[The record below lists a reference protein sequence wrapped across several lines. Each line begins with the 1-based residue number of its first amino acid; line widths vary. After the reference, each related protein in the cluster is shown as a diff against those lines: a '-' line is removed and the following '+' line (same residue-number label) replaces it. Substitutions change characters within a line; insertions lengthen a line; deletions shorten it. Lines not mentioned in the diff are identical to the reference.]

1 MLLLSFHPL
10 LPNIRSLFIA
20 VFIVFFAASCLAQET
35 DSSTTTSF
43 ENSKTYHIL
52 FDSLLVSRTPILA
65 DENGTVTQYQG
76 GMTIASI
83 GDKNGSYILT
93 DSNCA
98 MTTVGLKCSAS
109 AQYVEIDRLTDDT
122 VQVSIFKRDGSTG
135 SKIGSALFNHIFD
148 AAHTCEIRLHLGGGD
163 DYAIVRGSVN
173 SSILIRVI
181 GDDGSDEMVDSSH
194 VNGHVLHILPIKKDE
209 KKTIF
214 YGETSETNFIY
225 SPSTEVRS
233 ISEEQDSIY
242 KSQFVRD
249 WGHAWRYYPKL
260 GFTSDDGVKIGAA
273 VSLIN
278 YSFLDNPCRS
288 IMTLRAMLA
297 TAHTRYR
304 ISYDILFP
312 QALGGSFSL
321 LAEASTLDR
330 LSFFGYGNETPLN
343 EKDFSDDKYLV
354 NEHLYQIM
362 PKYSTGIFENTRF
375 NASAALRYINT
386 DSNAARDTTFLRRRH
401 QYGVGSQLTTQV
413 SYGIAFDSR
422 DEPRAATKGIY
433 AGFDSHWTP
442 EILDNSY
449 AYTSLHADIRA
460 YLTATILTP
469 ITLALRIDA
478 NKIFGEHPFYES
490 AFMGGASNLRGF
502 YRDRF
507 AGEASYLGS
516 AELRIKFASLTAV
529 VPSTIGL
536 HLFTDAGRVYID
548 NDFSNTWHTSFG
560 GGLWFAPVSSEHT
573 IVLTVAHSLEA
584 TQFYLT
590 TGFAF

>member
-1 MLLLSFHPL
+1 MLA
-10 LPNIRSLFIA
+10 N
-20 VFIVFFAASCLAQET
+20 
-35 DSSTTTSF
+35 
-43 ENSKTYHIL
+43 
-52 FDSLLVSRTPILA
+52 
-65 DENGTVTQYQG
+65 ENGSVNQYQG
-76 GMTIASI
+76 GMTIVDIS
-83 GDKNGSYILT
+83 DRSSQYILT

-98 MTTVGLKCSAS
+98 MRTIGLKCSAS
-109 AQYVEIDRLTDDT
+109 SQYAEIDRLTNDT

-163 DYAIVRGSVN
+163 DYAIVRGSVS
-173 SSILIRVI
+173 SSILVRVI
-181 GDDGSDEMVDSSH
+181 GDDGSDELVDSSH
-194 VNGHVLHILPIKKDE
+194 VIGHVLHILPIKKDE
-209 KKTIF
+209 KKTVF
-214 YGETSETNFIY
+214 YGEPSETNFIY

-233 ISEEQDSIY
+233 ISEAQDSVY
-242 KSQFVRD
+242 KSEFVRD
-249 WGHAWRYYPKL
+249 WGHAWRYYPKV
-260 GFTSDDGVKIGAA
+260 GFTSDDGVKIGGA

-278 YSFLDNPCRS
+278 YGFLDNPCRN
-288 IMTLRAMLA
+288 IMTLRAVLA
-297 TAHTRYR
+297 TVHMRYR
-304 ISYDILFP
+304 ISYDVWFP
-312 QALGGSFSL
+312 QTFGGNFSL

-330 LSFFGYGNETPLN
+330 LSFFGYGNETSLV
-343 EKDFSDDKYLV
+343 EKDFQDDKYLV
-354 NEHLYQIM
+354 NEQLYQVM
-362 PKYSTGIFENTRF
+362 PKYSTGIFENTTF

-401 QYGVGSQLTTQV
+401 QYGVGAQTTAQL

-422 DEPRAATKGIY
+422 DEARAATKGIY
-433 AGFDSHWTP
+433 AGFESHWTP

-460 YLTATILTP
+460 YLSANILTP

-490 AFMGGASNLRGF
+490 AFMGGANSLRGF

-516 AELRIKFASLTAV
+516 AELRVKLSPITIL

-536 HLFTDAGRVYID
+536 HLFADAGRVYID
-548 NDFSNTWHTSFG
+548 NDFSNVWHTSFG
-560 GGLWFAPVSSEHT
+560 GGLWLAPVSSEHT

-584 TQFYLT
+584 TQLYLT